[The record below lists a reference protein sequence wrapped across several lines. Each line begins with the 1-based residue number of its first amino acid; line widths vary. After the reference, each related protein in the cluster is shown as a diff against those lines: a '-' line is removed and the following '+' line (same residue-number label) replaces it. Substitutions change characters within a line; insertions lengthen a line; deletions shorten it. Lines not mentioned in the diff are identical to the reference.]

1 MVHSSRKTYKD
12 RARRQEAAI
21 KREENEEK
29 GGYVDL
35 VFSLVRSAEC
45 IEKIDNA
52 TYSAVTDAV
61 HMSSAVDALSGILG
75 VTFDST
81 KSTVD
86 EDIEDQ
92 PVIERINRIREIV
105 QATNDILWVVV
116 DAWED
121 ESAHRREVSEAQEL
135 VSKTL
140 RKLKRARREAFVIG
154 SSVTEE
160 AMYRMDQD
168 ALEKDRYSPQLALAS
183 RQKYIQEKVVS
194 FDTDGQDDGNDDN

>member
-12 RARRQEAAI
+12 RARRQEEAI

-35 VFSLVRSAEC
+35 VFSLARSAEC

-194 FDTDGQDDGNDDN
+194 FDTDGQDNENDDD